1 VFSGTTPT
9 IVRVHCAKT
18 HQDEISTISFEIF
31 YNNFRAC
38 GVMAEILA
46 WVVVEEYRPE
56 SAFPRAMP
64 DMPITG
70 DSIDER

>member
-1 VFSGTTPT
+1 
-9 IVRVHCAKT
+9 
-18 HQDEISTISFEIF
+18 
-31 YNNFRAC
+31 
-38 GVMAEILA
+38 MAEILA